1 MKGLVDACSS
11 NTVGLIYAGGKAT
24 RMGGINKAFAC
35 FEGRRLID
43 HVLDTLRAQCSR
55 VIISANRDLDEFA
68 GMADAVLPDVGTDF
82 PGPLGAL
89 AAFSLLHLPDCEW
102 VLTAP
107 CDAPRAPRTLLLQF
121 AAAQREASDRG
132 SASSAFFAFAGGRP
146 QPAFALL
153 HVSKLPA
160 IARYLARDGQRLG
173 GALRAVGAQQVDFD
187 DAAAFVNLNS
197 EEDCRSEE
205 KNEIGT

>member
-132 SASSAFFAFAGGRP
+132 SASSAFLLSPAGGRSRLSHFCMSRRCRP
-146 QPAFALL
+146 LRAILRAMGNVWAGRFALL
-153 HVSKLPA
+153 ALS
-160 IARYLARDGQRLG
+160 RLI
-173 GALRAVGAQQVDFD
+173 LMMRRH
-187 DAAAFVNLNS
+187 S
-197 EEDCRSEE
+197 
-205 KNEIGT
+205 